1 MPSDIIIGSR
11 VRLADPLGQSC
22 IAGEG
27 TVTRIVRTGDGTQIV
42 FVDLSATVSAQV
54 LPDWITPLPP
64 RDNVVPFPRRAPGL
78 AWPPGMFTDAEE
90 SASCP

>member
-1 MPSDIIIGSR
+1 MPSDIAIGSR
-11 VRLADPLGQSC
+11 VRLADPLGRSC
-22 IAGEG
+22 IAGKG
-27 TVTRIVRTGDGTQIV
+27 IVTRIVRASDGTRIV

-54 LPDWITPLPP
+54 LPDWITPLPTAG
-64 RDNVVPFPRRAPGL
+64 NVVPFPRRAPGL